1 MSNSKISALTASTT
15 PLAGTEVLPIVQSST
30 TKQVSVAN
38 LTAGRAVS
46 ALSLT
51 STNDATVNGATIG
64 RGAGNVATN
73 TVLGNTAFASNSSGV
88 ANVAIGY
95 YSQNGTTGSRNV
107 AIGRNSGQNLTGD
120 KNTCIG
126 DLSGSG
132 ITSGSSNTVI
142 GGYSGA
148 ASPVSGSGT
157 NYVVFSDGDGNVR
170 GYYDNSGNLVVPVAA
185 KGVNFTANTPATGM
199 TSQLLNWYEEGVY
212 TPTAGGFVVVLGGGT
227 VTYAGKYTRVG
238 RLVKVTITITTTGAA
253 TVAAAGGATCY
264 LSLPFAP
271 STIDSG
277 TWANTSTFATSGVV
291 TVNTNQNMFVV
302 NSWTAANSS
311 WTLQAS
317 YNV

>member
-1 MSNSKISALTASTT
+1 MFNSKISALTSATT
-15 PLAGTEVLPIVQSST
+15 PLAGTETLPIVQSST

-46 ALSLT
+46 MLSGTAGT
-51 STNDATVNGATIG
+51 SPGAVTAPVNADDL
-64 RGAGNVATN
+64 V
-73 TVLGNTAFASNSSGV
+73 VQNTAAAGITILSPDANAGRIHFGTVSNNS
-88 ANVAIGY
+88 NVTLY
-95 YSQNGTTGSRNV
+95 
-107 AIGRNSGQNLTGD
+107 GQYNYGFDLY
-120 KNTCIG
+120 
-126 DLSGSG
+126 LSGS
-132 ITSGSSNTVI
+132 IVLHADTTTKDLTCSL
-142 GGYSGA
+142 
-148 ASPVSGSGT
+148 
-157 NYVVFSDGDGNVR
+157 
-170 GYYDNSGNLVVPVAA
+170 GNLVQGTAA
-185 KGVNFTANTPATGM
+185 KGVNFTANTPAAGM
-199 TSQLLNWYEEGVY
+199 TSQLLNWYEEGAY